1 MHFGTVSSYRV
12 EWSHWRKSALHS
24 GAYDLTLEFEKNA
37 QWVKLI
43 CSETDLRVV
52 DVGAY

>member
-12 EWSHWRKSALHS
+12 EWSHWRKGTLHS
-24 GAYDLTLEFEKNA
+24 GAYYLTLEFEKDA
-37 QWVKLI
+37 QWVELV